1 MFNILINI
9 IKLIRVKQWIKNL
22 FVFVPLLF
30 SFSFVNFS
38 KDVNVLLCF
47 ILFCIVSSIIYIVND
62 LIDKEKDILHPV
74 KRFRPLASGVISSKT
89 ALGLICGGGTTA
101 LLGSAIMFSR
111 DLALVNYVIFLY
123 LILNILYSFKLK
135 NIVLLDV
142 FVIAFGFLLRVY
154 AGAFACGVPVSDFL
168 LLTTLFLSL
177 FLGFSKRKF
186 ELYKS
191 DISRTVLKNYSIEL
205 TNQFVIISAGLTI
218 MCYTMYTLEPVIIKN
233 FAGYMVY
240 SVIFVIYGIFQYLLI
255 TNRDGIDDPTENLYS
270 DKGMIVICFL
280 YVIYIGFVIW
290 VAGNV

>member
-1 MFNILINI
+1 MFKILINI
-9 IKLIRVKQWIKNL
+9 IRLLRVKQWIKNL
-22 FVFVPLLF
+22 FVFIPLVF
-30 SFSFVNFS
+30 SFSFVTIS
-38 KDVNVLLCF
+38 KDINVLLCF
-47 ILFCIVSSIIYIVND
+47 ILFCVVSSIIYIVND
-62 LIDKEKDILHPV
+62 LIDKDKDRLHPV
-74 KRFRPLASGVISSKT
+74 KRYRPLASGEISPKA
-89 ALGLICGGGTTA
+89 ALGLISGGVVAA
-101 LLGSAIMFSR
+101 LLGFAIMFLR
-111 DLALVNYVIFLY
+111 DLASVNFVIFLY
-123 LILNILYSFKLK
+123 FILNIFYSFKLK

-142 FVIAFGFLLRVY
+142 FVIAFGFLFRVY

-191 DISRTVLKNYSIEL
+191 DSSRAVLKNYSIEL
-205 TNQFVIISAGLTI
+205 TNQFVIISAALTI
-218 MCYTMYTLEPVIIKN
+218 MCYTMYTLEPVIIRN

-270 DKGMIVICFL
+270 DKGMIIICLL
-280 YVIYIGFVIW
+280 YVIYICFGIW